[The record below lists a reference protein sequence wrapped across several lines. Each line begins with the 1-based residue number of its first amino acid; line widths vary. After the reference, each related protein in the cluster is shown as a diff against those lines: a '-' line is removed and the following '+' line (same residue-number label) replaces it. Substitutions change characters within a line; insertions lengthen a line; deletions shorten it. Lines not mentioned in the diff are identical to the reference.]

1 MVRGNTVEDTI
12 DAIAADADA
21 IRHKYGDM
29 LSALLDRL
37 EDIDPEV
44 AKRTIEALNDRSK
57 AALWLATRHPCFR
70 GHVPYQVIACG
81 QRQDVL
87 DVLGRIEHGTF
98 S

>member
-1 MVRGNTVEDTI
+1 MVMGNTAEDTI

-21 IRHKYGDM
+21 IRHKYGEM
-29 LSALLDRL
+29 VSALLSRFETL
-37 EDIDPEV
+37 DPEM

-70 GHVPYQVIACG
+70 GHIPYQLIASG

>member
-1 MVRGNTVEDTI
+1 MGISVEDTV

-21 IRHKYGDM
+21 TRHKYGEM
-29 LSALLDRL
+29 LSALLSRL
-37 EDIDPEV
+37 EALDPEM

-57 AALWLATRHPCFR
+57 AALWLATRHPCFH
-70 GHVPYQVIACG
+70 GHVPYQVIASG

-87 DVLGRIEHGTF
+87 DVLGRIGHGTF